1 MLQFLHIKM
10 RNAITGYYFHNW
22 AITILGLNNGKEI
35 AKISVDETGI
45 FKNLFT
51 VIKGLYMFFD
61 GKEYSQIFL
70 KNNYKLKI
78 KMDAQQFDELIV

>member
-1 MLQFLHIKM
+1 M
-10 RNAITGYYFHNW
+10 
-22 AITILGLNNGKEI
+22 
-35 AKISVDETGI
+35 DETEI

-61 GKEYSQIFL
+61 GKEYSQMFL
-70 KNNYKLKI
+70 KNNYKLTI

>member
-1 MLQFLHIKM
+1 M
-10 RNAITGYYFHNW
+10 
-22 AITILGLNNGKEI
+22 
-35 AKISVDETGI
+35 DETEI

-51 VIKGLYMFFD
+51 VVKSLYMFFN